1 MAKKELNQDYFKE
14 QQQKVDRLR
23 QMFTTTSIGAAAVA
37 VVFILDPFSERARI
51 EELKGF
57 EDSIYYHVWINES
70 VNFTAGSVALVFETE
85 EEIFRIPL
93 EKGVT
98 YGILEGVNPITGY
111 PARIEGSEGFGV
123 STIVSSGV
131 FTKPEPDFEMYQP
144 SLTSSETESSVS
156 YSFNTYYQDFNQEIS
171 NMVLTYG
178 YAPLLTGEYS
188 ELSKIELSI
197 DDAISIGGI
206 PNQNVLVKSKLT
218 ADVVKRDS
226 EGNEFSENVVL
237 DEDEFYTPLF
247 HESSYEIIRVI
258 DSVIEYEV
266 IYDYRY
272 LRDVSYRVT
281 IFENGS
287 ELESKVVNSTNFQE
301 DHLLR
306 FERLF
311 PETTYRLLHEMIF
324 LDHRTNL
331 VNTIEIADIE
341 VTTLE
346 KFDFI
351 TSIADQEDLYLITV
365 VVEDINALF
374 KGVYYEIRDGNNL
387 ITSRELPL
395 INADIDTRF
404 AEFSIKKTDLKN
416 RTLIF
421 GVVMDDSISTKYEIR
436 KIRR

>member
-1 MAKKELNQDYFKE
+1 MAKKELNEDYFKE

-156 YSFNTYYQDFNQEIS
+156 YTFNTYYQDFNQEIS

-365 VVEDINALF
+365 VVEDVNALF
-374 KGVYYEIRDGNNL
+374 KEVYYEIRDGNNL

>member
-98 YGILEGVNPITGY
+98 YGILEGVRPITGY

-188 ELSKIELSI
+188 ELSKIELII

>member
-1 MAKKELNQDYFKE
+1 MAKKELNEDYFKD
-14 QQQKVDRLR
+14 QQEKVDRLR
-23 QMFTTTSIGAAAVA
+23 QMFTTTSIGVAAVA

-57 EDSIYYHVWINES
+57 EDSIYYHVYVNERIN
-70 VNFTAGSVALVFETE
+70 FITGSVALVFETE

-93 EKGVT
+93 EAGVT
-98 YGILEGVNPITGY
+98 YGILEGVRPITGY

-123 STIVSSGV
+123 SSIVSSGV
-131 FTKPEPDFEMYQP
+131 FTKPEPDYEMYQP
-144 SLTSSETESSVS
+144 ELTSGENESNISF
-156 YSFNTYYQDFNQEIS
+156 SFNTYYQDVNQEIS

-178 YAPLLTGEYS
+178 YTSLLSGEYT
-188 ELSKIELSI
+188 ELPKIELSLE
-197 DDAISIGGI
+197 DAISISGI
-206 PNQNVLVKSKLT
+206 PNQNVLVSSTLT
-218 ADVVKRDS
+218 ADVIKRDS
-226 EGNEFSENVVL
+226 EGNEFIENVIL

-281 IFENGS
+281 IFENDR
-287 ELESKVVNSTNFQE
+287 ELENKVVNSTNFRE

-311 PETTYRLLHEMIF
+311 PETTYRVLHEMIF

-331 VNTIEIADIE
+331 INTIEIADIE
-341 VTTLE
+341 ITTLE

-351 TSIADQEDLYLITV
+351 TSIADQENLYLITV

-395 INADIDTRF
+395 VNADIDTRF
-404 AEFSIKKTDLKN
+404 AEFSIKKTDLKD
-416 RTLIF
+416 RTLVF
-421 GVVMDDSISTKYEIR
+421 GVIMDDSISTKYEIR